1 MKYLKHYDNYQVNEG
16 LADNLKKMASIGLLT
31 TSMLMG
37 NSSVAQQYKKLDSK
51 QKTEIKD
58 ETKVN
63 KVFRIGGIKMGMSI
77 DELKSLGIEIDDTID
92 TQQQIVELEKSIDS
106 TTQKFLQAQQF
117 INSKNSLGSV
127 AKAKEY
133 LEYCDK
139 VFGEPMDKFIQSDEY
154 KIYASTLNKIKDL
167 KIKLESISR
176 LSISTISKKGIDE
189 KGLEYLN
196 SKDYR
201 LVFIENYKVSDSIS
215 LKDITLMFYK
225 NRLFLIYS
233 DILYNK
239 HINNLIDPIDLDSY
253 DVKTETDT
261 YGWKN
266 REKLERN
273 PIGTFFF
280 DPKIKDCFYEDIL
293 DMKKYLKQEEDN
305 NKKTNSKDLFGE

>member
-1 MKYLKHYDNYQVNEG
+1 MKIKKLFMKYLKNYDNYQVNEG

-58 ETKVN
+58 EAKVN

-92 TQQQIVELEKSIDS
+92 TQQQIVDLEKSIDS
-106 TTQKFLQAQQF
+106 TVQKLLQMQQVL
-117 INSKNSLGSV
+117 NSKKSNQ
-127 AKAKEY
+127 KEY
-133 LEYCDK
+133 LEYFDK
-139 VFGEPMDKFIQSDEY
+139 VFNKFIHSDEY
-154 KIYASTLNKIKDL
+154 KIYTSTFYRIKDL
-167 KIKLESISR
+167 KSKLEYQKIPISISM
-176 LSISTISKKGIDE
+176 KGIDE

-293 DMKKYLKQEEDN
+293 DMKKYLKQEKDN